1 MSLPRSCEPASTTNL
16 RFNCNGGEQVFTNID
31 KFLMSLLPLVTMLG
45 GYLGFDVTPEW
56 WTAVVAALAP
66 ILVWVIPNKGAS
78 S

>member
-1 MSLPRSCEPASTTNL
+1 M
-16 RFNCNGGEQVFTNID
+16 FTNID

-56 WTAVVAALAP
+56 WAAVVAALAP
-66 ILVWVIPNKGAS
+66 ILVWVVPNKGAS